1 MNTYCCDNFKWAW
14 KQGLIKRAF
23 DGTLYMAVDNNDGDG
38 TIAYITVYHCPYCGA
53 DLRGLDKEFERRQR

>member
-1 MNTYCCDNFKWAW
+1 
-14 KQGLIKRAF
+14 
-23 DGTLYMAVDNNDGDG
+23 MAVDDNDGDG